1 MRCEERR
8 SFGFKQFRYG
18 NCFSYLVFDPASRQ
32 AMFIDARADQIDHYR
47 SIILENGLKPII
59 SLDTHLHS
67 DHFSATHLLKRE
79 FGLQILMAANTL
91 SERPDRRLYDG
102 EKVKLGPLEWVIKVT
117 PGHTADSIVVCG
129 DGHVFTGDTL
139 LISSSGSIEGD
150 LSSDVLARS
159 LRLILDSLAD
169 EDVIF
174 TGHDFNG
181 LLFSTAKVEKRKN
194 PHYLISDVFEF
205 SRLKR
210 QESVDC
216 RVAFKNQDQKKMIAF
231 NLTSF
236 PNEDGFFFG
245 GSSHSMSL
253 NERSHVTSMS
263 IEKYSAKLANPS
275 GDYAY
280 IDVREPQ
287 EFEVSNIPGTRN
299 IPVSEIPFAL
309 EQLSQYRKIYVS
321 CLSGRRSLSVA
332 NTLNYLGF
340 REVVN
345 VLGGIR
351 SWTQRGLPLNRVP
364 GFGAD

>member
-47 SIILENGLKPII
+47 SVILETGLKPVM

-79 FGLQILMAANTL
+79 FGLQVLMAANTL

-102 EKVKLGPLEWVIKVT
+102 EKVRLGQLEWVIKAT
-117 PGHTADSIVVCG
+117 PGHTADSIVVFG

-139 LISSSGSIEGD
+139 LISSSGLIEED
-150 LSSDVLARS
+150 LSSDVLASS
-159 LRLILDSLAD
+159 LRLILDHLAD
-169 EDVIF
+169 GDIIF

-181 LLFSTAKVEKRKN
+181 LLFSTAKVEKNKN

-205 SRLKR
+205 SHLKKR
-210 QESVDC
+210 ESLDC
-216 RVAFKNQDQKKMIAF
+216 GVVFKDQDQKKIIEF

-245 GSSHSMSL
+245 GSSHSTRRD
-253 NERSHVTSMS
+253 ERSHVTSMS
-263 IEKYSAKLANPS
+263 VEKYSAKLANPS
-275 GDYAY
+275 GDCAY

-287 EFEVSNIPGTRN
+287 EFEVSHIPGTRN
-299 IPVSEIPFAL
+299 LPVSEIPFVL
-309 EQLSQYRKIYVS
+309 EELSQYRKIYVS
-321 CLSGRRSLSVA
+321 CLSGCRSLSVA

-340 REVVN
+340 SEVVN

-351 SWTQRGLPLNRVP
+351 SWTQRGLPLNRFP
-364 GFGAD
+364 GSGAY